1 MMYVMCLA
9 QCLTHDMVSTYDIYW
24 YSFFQ
29 DDQILL
35 SVHHILDIFLGID
48 YNREDTDPC
57 CHGAK
62 NLTND
67 ATSKGIIIK

>member
-1 MMYVMCLA
+1 MIRFQHMISIGIL
-9 QCLTHDMVSTYDIYW
+9 
-24 YSFFQ
+24 SFRMTKY
-29 DDQILL
+29 LL
-35 SVHHILDIFLGID
+35 SVYHILDIFLGID

-67 ATSKGIIIK
+67 ATNKGIIIK